1 MKKLNR
7 TYIMGIVFILLSL
20 WVVFQTTQI
29 PEKLVSNEPGPKLF
43 PYISAF
49 GMIVMAVLS
58 MIFDGKKEA
67 EDNRRGA
74 APYLD
79 AAGWKRLALIMIEC
93 IGFCIAMNLI
103 GFWITA
109 MIGMMMFI
117 LTLKVDKKINI
128 VFAIVLSIALGS
140 LCYFGFTKGFNIPL
154 PKGVIWNVIGIKMP

>member
-7 TYIMGIVFILLSL
+7 TYIMGIVFIILAL
-20 WVVFQTTQI
+20 WVLFQTTQI

-43 PYISAF
+43 PYISAI

-67 EDNRRGA
+67 EDNKNGA

-79 AAGWKRLALIMIEC
+79 AAGWKRLALIMVEC
-93 IGFCIAMNLI
+93 IVFCVAMNVI

-109 MIGMMMFI
+109 MVGMMMFI
-117 LTLKVDKKINI
+117 
-128 VFAIVLSIALGS
+128 
-140 LCYFGFTKGFNIPL
+140 
-154 PKGVIWNVIGIKMP
+154 MPVSFF